1 MWESFLESRGLQE
14 VTPEFLAGHETKDAW
29 SAQVVGQRAK
39 GRDGKWRRFPPVSKP
54 SAADIDAAEK
64 AIGVALPASYR
75 AFCMQLGPG
84 TLADLYRIYAPCS
97 DWPSM
102 DLATNAIRCRDS
114 WPRPGQPYAYPF
126 PVQDLVAFANTLMG
140 DNFGFY
146 PKEPTHGDEYAVY
159 AVLRE
164 PPPESM
170 IARVADSF
178 VDFIDNVV
186 LDRRMMDLG
195 IFVFEAGREYRTWE
209 PLKKRNQRKKNNN
222 RK

>member
-1 MWESFLESRGLQE
+1 MWERFLESRGLQE
-14 VTPEFLAGHETKDAW
+14 VTPEFLAAHETKDAW
-29 SAQVVGQRAK
+29 REQVRGQRAK
-39 GRDGKWRRFPPVSKP
+39 DRYGKWKRFPPVSKA
-54 SAADIDAAEK
+54 SAADLDAAEK
-64 AIGVALPASYR
+64 AIGVALPVSYR

-84 TLADLYRIYAPCS
+84 TLTDMYRIYAPCR
-97 DWPSM
+97 DCPSM

-114 WPRPGQPYAYPF
+114 WPQPGQPYAYPF
-126 PVQDLVAFANTLMG
+126 PVHDLVAFANTLMG

-146 PKEPTHGDEYAVY
+146 PKEPTQGDEYAIY

-170 IARVADSF
+170 IARVAESF

-186 LDRRMMDLG
+186 LGRRMLDLG
-195 IFVFEAGREYRTWE
+195 IFVFEAGPEYRTWE
-209 PLKKRNQRKKNNN
+209 PFKKRNKRKKSNN